1 MDIYTGR
8 VLVLVGKSIYI
19 DILLGNNLFSVL
31 FDNEKK
37 GTLETFLKN
46 WKLLQCPYPLKAHW
60 QISKKWCFEKYFS
73 CDQACQFFVL

>member
-19 DILLGNNLFSVL
+19 DILLGNNLFPVL

-37 GTLETFLKN
+37 RNFRDIFEELKIATMHVSFKGTLTD
-46 WKLLQCPYPLKAHW
+46 
-60 QISKKWCFEKYFS
+60 I
-73 CDQACQFFVL
+73 